1 MKVKVFVAFLIC
13 VSVLAI
19 SVNASCSNKN
29 ESDNN
34 IESTIGLFRT
44 SVKND
49 DLTGFKRLVGR
60 DGLIIIR
67 NFISGGAGVRG
78 KNVRNHYDYT
88 SIPKSLTFQIK
99 GETPVSLKELF
110 HETLNDKDIP
120 RYQLENVKII
130 NVRELEPSTGTIV
143 DYCIELLGNLALK
156 DDDSPQ
162 VIVLEDG
169 LIIKEASLVN
179 GQPIGV
185 WAFFEKDEAKYFL
198 KGIFD
203 FR

>member
-1 MKVKVFVAFLIC
+1 V
-13 VSVLAI
+13 
-19 SVNASCSNKN
+19 
-29 ESDNN
+29 
-34 IESTIGLFRT
+34 
-44 SVKND
+44 
-49 DLTGFKRLVGR
+49 
-60 DGLIIIR
+60 
-67 NFISGGAGVRG
+67 
-78 KNVRNHYDYT
+78 
-88 SIPKSLTFQIK
+88 
-99 GETPVSLKELF
+99 
-110 HETLNDKDIP
+110 
-120 RYQLENVKII
+120 
-130 NVRELEPSTGTIV
+130 
-143 DYCIELLGNLALK
+143 

>member
-1 MKVKVFVAFLIC
+1 MLMSSIT
-13 VSVLAI
+13 I
-19 SVNASCSNKN
+19 IN
-29 ESDNN
+29 SD
-34 IESTIGLFRT
+34 T
-44 SVKND
+44 SV
-49 DLTGFKRLVGR
+49 
-60 DGLIIIR
+60 
-67 NFISGGAGVRG
+67 
-78 KNVRNHYDYT
+78 
-88 SIPKSLTFQIK
+88 
-99 GETPVSLKELF
+99 
-110 HETLNDKDIP
+110 
-120 RYQLENVKII
+120 
-130 NVRELEPSTGTIV
+130 
-143 DYCIELLGNLALK
+143 